1 MSIPSNWRTRQQRYS
16 LRAEVFNECG
26 NTIFPPRDVCPY
38 CAEQKQTWTNL
49 SGRGE
54 VYSYTTMYSAP
65 TAFEEYT
72 PYTVALVKLA
82 EGPLITAQLFG
93 IKKILPSVFSLDPK
107 SKPSSVVACRYHSP
121 SQPCRFSASFRL
133 CCTSEHR
140 FAKAVSPL

>member
-1 MSIPSNWRTRQQRYS
+1 MSIPRNWRTRQQRYS
-16 LRAEVFNECG
+16 LRAEVCNECG

-49 SGRGE
+49 TGRGE

-82 EGPLITAQLFG
+82 EGPLITAQLTDVDTEEVSIG
-93 IKKILPSVFSLDPK
+93 MPVEMVTRKLSQEGDEGQILYGYKFRPLMRQ
-107 SKPSSVVACRYHSP
+107 VA
-121 SQPCRFSASFRL
+121 
-133 CCTSEHR
+133 
-140 FAKAVSPL
+140 

>member
-1 MSIPSNWRTRQQRYS
+1 MSIPRNWRTRQQRYS
-16 LRAEVFNECG
+16 LRAEVCNECG

-82 EGPLITAQLFG
+82 EGPLITAQLTDMDTQEVSIG
-93 IKKILPSVFSLDPK
+93 MPVEMVTRKLSQEGEEGQILYGYKFRPLMRQ
-107 SKPSSVVACRYHSP
+107 VA
-121 SQPCRFSASFRL
+121 
-133 CCTSEHR
+133 
-140 FAKAVSPL
+140 

>member
-1 MSIPSNWRTRQQRYS
+1 MSIPRNWRTRQQRYS
-16 LRAEVFNECG
+16 LRAEVCNECG

-38 CAEQKQTWTNL
+38 CAQQKQSWTNL

-82 EGPLITAQLFG
+82 EGPLITAQLTDVETEEISIG
-93 IKKILPSVFSLDPK
+93 MPVEMVTRKLSQDGEEGQILYGYK
-107 SKPSSVVACRYHSP
+107 
-121 SQPCRFSASFRL
+121 FR
-133 CCTSEHR
+133 
-140 FAKAVSPL
+140 PLLRQAA

>member
-1 MSIPSNWRTRQQRYS
+1 MSIPRNWRTRQQRYS
-16 LRAEVFNECG
+16 LRAEVCNECG

-38 CAEQKQTWTNL
+38 CAEQKQSWTNL

-82 EGPLITAQLFG
+82 EGPLITAQLTDVDTEEVSIG
-93 IKKILPSVFSLDPK
+93 MPVEMVTRKLSQEGDEGQILYGYKFRPPM
-107 SKPSSVVACRYHSP
+107 R
-121 SQPCRFSASFRL
+121 QAS
-133 CCTSEHR
+133 
-140 FAKAVSPL
+140 